1 MLKPLQTEKFIK
13 EFTYGKSIV
22 KTVNGKKGN
31 YSQYRR
37 ETPPPS
43 KANERSS
50 SDLETAKKFVT

>member
-37 ETPPPS
+37 ETSPS
-43 KANERSS
+43 KANEPSS